1 MRDITQDIF
10 LNNVFERFGI
20 EHFIIYVHAF
30 LNIKVLFTKVV
41 ELWNTKTAKICKYIQ
56 SDDTEKY
63 YFKVEIHDQSGMS
76 ESDSYIKYHR
86 ETDQIYTIRY
96 FYNISKYVV

>member
-41 ELWNTKTAKICKYIQ
+41 ELWDTKTAKTYKYIQ

-63 YFKVEIHDQSGMS
+63 YFTVEIHDQRGMS
-76 ESDSYIKYHR
+76 ESDSYKKYHR
-86 ETDQIYTIRY
+86 ETDQIYTIQY